1 MKELTEHTLSVP
13 SFTST
18 LRFYHVRHSVTDLSD
33 GSVFDRHCHDHYELL
48 YVARGRGRYVVEGV
62 EYPMEPGTLLLLRP
76 YEYHYVCPEKGIY
89 ERYVIN
95 FGVSKKNDLSRLSL
109 LGRVP
114 AGEGK
119 GLYFPSETL
128 HRAIPDAYAMLGHL
142 PRQVTHTEELT
153 EEEKLLLSSVVM
165 QVLYLLTFSNRRHEE
180 LYADHEGVRAAIR
193 YINLHLDDEL
203 SLEELS
209 RECFVSKY
217 YLCRAFRACTGST
230 VGEYITAKR
239 IAKAKHMI
247 ERGEAAS
254 TAALA
259 VGYCDY
265 SAFFRAYRKVTGESP
280 KRERKTFDNKE

>member
-1 MKELTEHTLSVP
+1 MKETVEHTLSVP

-18 LRFYHVRHSVTDLSD
+18 LRFYHFRHSVTDLTD

-48 YVARGRGRYVVEGV
+48 YVVRGRGRYVVEGV
-62 EYPMEPGTLLLLRP
+62 EYPMESGTLLLLRP
-76 YEYHYVCPEKGIY
+76 YEYHYVCPDKGVY
-89 ERYVIN
+89 ERCVIN
-95 FGVSKKNDLSRLSL
+95 FGVSRKNDLSRLPL
-109 LGRVP
+109 LQRDP
-114 AGEGK
+114 TDAGN
-119 GLYFPSETL
+119 GLYFSSKAL
-128 HRAIPDAYAMLGHL
+128 HRAIPDAYAMLSHL
-142 PRQVTHTEELT
+142 PQRSTHTEELT

-165 QVLYLLTFSNRRHEE
+165 QVLYLLSFSKRSGEE
-180 LYADHEGVRAAIR
+180 LYTNHAGVTAAIR

-247 ERGEAAS
+247 ERGESAS

-265 SAFFRAYRKVTGESP
+265 SAFFRAYRKVTGEAP
-280 KRERKTFDNKE
+280 VRERKRGSI